1 MSGFALAVQFQVV
14 FLWSAPKTQIRDFF
28 FRTDLDKE
36 YKNTSVSP
44 EDIDITGKRS
54 NNEIQVK
61 VTDQNGKE
69 IATQNA
75 RAVTGTNKL
84 QFEVVNP
91 LKWTAET
98 PNLYNLTILLKQKG
112 KTVDIRSVK
121 VGFRRLN

>member
-1 MSGFALAVQFQVV
+1 M
-14 FLWSAPKTQIRDFF
+14 
-28 FRTDLDKE
+28 
-36 YKNTSVSP
+36 
-44 EDIDITGKRS
+44 
-54 NNEIQVK
+54 K

-69 IATQNA
+69 IATQNT

-112 KTVDIRSVK
+112 K
-121 VGFRRLN
+121 L

>member
-1 MSGFALAVQFQVV
+1 M
-14 FLWSAPKTQIRDFF
+14 
-28 FRTDLDKE
+28 
-36 YKNTSVSP
+36 
-44 EDIDITGKRS
+44 
-54 NNEIQVK
+54 K

-121 VGFRRLN
+121 VGFRKIELAQDWSAVELMENQLCLRELTDTTIVRRMVVRYLKKKWKKMCS